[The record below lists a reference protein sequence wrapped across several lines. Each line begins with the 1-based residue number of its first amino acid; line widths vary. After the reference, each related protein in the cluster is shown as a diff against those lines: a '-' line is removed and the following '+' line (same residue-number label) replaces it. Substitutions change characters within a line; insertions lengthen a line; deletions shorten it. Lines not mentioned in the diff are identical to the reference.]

1 MANDIEAFNPQ
12 LWSARIQKRREKL
25 LVSKPVSSFE
35 EQANLT
41 HGARVHRPTAPEFL
55 TNDYN
60 KYGNGVSIQEVKSE
74 DQYLDVDNVKE
85 VSFYIDAV
93 EDKQSKYDAEAEAV
107 KSAVYS
113 ISQEMDYTRFK
124 ETINA
129 ADYADAAT
137 AGGSAGTPYT
147 PAVSTLTEFIENS
160 KAKLRLSGAEQD
172 REWYLVATPKMVS
185 YIAQSFIKD
194 GFNLADSGLRNGY
207 KGDAYGLKVY
217 ESTNLLHEVKFTA
230 DKIAATNT
238 FAIAGITFTFVSSIG
253 STAGNVLMG
262 STDAD
267 ALTNAA
273 LAVNAGSGAGT
284 NYIEIS
290 DANRAKLRKLG
301 VYAVADTTA
310 KTLTIYA
317 NGPFTF
323 AGTATTFVP
332 GALVAHCEL
341 GRKGAVDMVVQIDPK
356 VQKNKVP
363 NKTGYNFIIYD
374 LYGVKTFDEGKYRML
389 DLRVAG

>member
-230 DKIAATNT
+230 DKIVATNT

>member
-74 DQYLDVDNVKE
+74 DQYLDVDKVKE

-230 DKIAATNT
+230 DTIVATNT

-310 KTLTIYA
+310 NTLTIYA

>member
-1 MANDIEAFNPQ
+1 MANNIEAFNPQ

-74 DQYLDVDNVKE
+74 DQYLDVDKVKE

-217 ESTNLLHEVKFTA
+217 ESTNLLHEIQVTLDAVATTNTLVVGGVTFTMKSSALTPTAGEVLVGA
-230 DKIAATNT
+230 DDAATAANIVL
-238 FAIAGITFTFVSSIG
+238 AINGGEDEGTKYSAI
-253 STAGNVLMG
+253 ST
-262 STDAD
+262 
-267 ALTNAA
+267 
-273 LAVNAGSGAGT
+273 
-284 NYIEIS
+284 
-290 DANRAKLRKLG
+290 ANRAKLRKLG
-301 VYAVADTTA
+301 VYASVDASGVVH
-310 KTLTIYA
+310 IYA
-317 NGPFTF
+317 NGPFTVT
-323 AGTATTFVP
+323 GTATRFVV
-332 GALVAHCEL
+332 GSLVAHCEL

>member
-1 MANDIEAFNPQ
+1 MANNIEAFNPQ

-74 DQYLDVDNVKE
+74 DQYLDVDKVKE

-230 DKIAATNT
+230 ATIAATNT
-238 FAIAGITFTFVSSIG
+238 FAIAGITFKFVSSIG
-253 STAGNVLMG
+253 SDKGNVLKG
-262 STDAD
+262 STDED

>member
-1 MANDIEAFNPQ
+1 MANNIEAFNPQ

-74 DQYLDVDNVKE
+74 DQYLDVDKVKE

-230 DKIAATNT
+230 DTIAATNT

-253 STAGNVLMG
+253 SDEGNVLKG
-262 STDAD
+262 ATDAD

>member
-1 MANDIEAFNPQ
+1 MANNIEAFNPQ

-74 DQYLDVDNVKE
+74 DQYLDVDKVKE

-230 DKIAATNT
+230 DTIAATNT

-253 STAGNVLMG
+253 SDEGNVLKG

-374 LYGVKTFDEGKYRML
+374 LY
-389 DLRVAG
+389 

>member
-1 MANDIEAFNPQ
+1 MANNIEAFNPQ

-74 DQYLDVDNVKE
+74 DQYLDVDKVKE

-137 AGGSAGTPYT
+137 AGGSAGAPYT

-230 DKIAATNT
+230 DTIAATNT

-253 STAGNVLMG
+253 STAGNVLKG

>member
-74 DQYLDVDNVKE
+74 DQYLDVDKVKE

-310 KTLTIYA
+310 NTLTIYA

>member
-74 DQYLDVDNVKE
+74 DQYLDVDQVKE